1 MPHSAGDA
9 LEDRIGNDLRRRGEL
24 GIPDVD
30 RITALLEQMVAA
42 GTSRVR
48 SHTDIDPEVGLRGVE
63 AVRAAAERLGGR
75 IGVEQVAFPQHG
87 LLINPGTAEL
97 LEEALGSGVETIGG
111 IDPAGIDGDPVRHL
125 DILFDLAARYDAGI
139 DLHLHDAGSLGVWE
153 LELIAE
159 RTRDAGLRGRVT
171 VSHAYGFCQADAAT
185 QGRVIERLTE
195 AGVTLVTAAVYS
207 FPVPPI
213 KRLRAAGANVA
224 CGHDGICDLWG
235 PYGSGD
241 MLERAMHV
249 AYRSTFRR
257 DEDIELAL
265 DAATYGGARALGL
278 ERYGLVPGAPADLV
292 VVAARTAAEAVVRTR
307 SASSSSRTASRW
319 PATGASSEHRARSRG
334 RLAGVEVRH
343 ALRGG
348 PRLRGVRARGDAG
361 LGPALAGEGGEA
373 AALLGHLP
381 GRDGLA
387 LGRLGSAGDV
397 RRQGDDRLVP
407 ADADGARAELGP
419 ELVVDVGDVL
429 EQEPR
434 ASAGLGR
441 EAQLDPRGR
450 SAVLPC
456 RRQAVGRLAPLDR
469 PGRVALQ
476 LVPAARPQV
485 AGDREEPPRQA
496 LGVGARVPE
505 VLGRR
510 PVDARDGERA
520 GLAGRERA
528 AADRAVDA
536 ADLMGGVDHRR
547 FLSSGVARFRVGG
560 VQPAGALGERQ
571 HRH

>member
-1 MPHSAGDA
+1 MPDLLLRGARPWGFDGPADVLVRDGVIARIEPDIAAGSAELIDVADRIVLPGLIDAHCHLDKTLHGGPWVPHSAGDA

-48 SHTDIDPEVGLRGVE
+48 SHTDIDPEVGLRGVV

-139 DLHLHDAGSLGVWE
+139 DLHLHDGGSLGVWE
-153 LELIAE
+153 LELIAQ
-159 RTRDAGLRGRVT
+159 RTRDAGLGGRVT

-292 VVAARTAAEAVVRTR
+292 VVAARTAAEAVVTH
-307 SASSSSRTASRW
+307 
-319 PATGASSEHRARSRG
+319 P
-334 RLAGVEVRH
+334 VR
-343 ALRGG
+343 
-348 PRLRGVRARGDAG
+348 
-361 LGPALAGEGGEA
+361 
-373 AALLGHLP
+373 
-381 GRDGLA
+381 
-387 LGRLGSAGDV
+387 
-397 RRQGDDRLVP
+397 
-407 ADADGARAELGP
+407 
-419 ELVVDVGDVL
+419 ELVLKDGV
-429 EQEPR
+429 
-434 ASAGLGR
+434 
-441 EAQLDPRGR
+441 
-450 SAVLPC
+450 AV
-456 RRQAVGRLAPLDR
+456 
-469 PGRVALQ
+469 
-476 LVPAARPQV
+476 
-485 AGDREEPPRQA
+485 
-496 LGVGARVPE
+496 
-505 VLGRR
+505 
-510 PVDARDGERA
+510 ARDGR
-520 GLAGRERA
+520 L
-528 AADRAVDA
+528 V
-536 ADLMGGVDHRR
+536 
-547 FLSSGVARFRVGG
+547 
-560 VQPAGALGERQ
+560 
-571 HRH
+571 